1 MIYTLDIIQ
10 SKLTCG
16 YIVRRFIVNSER
28 DVFSVELLSWDEV

>member
-16 YIVRRFIVNSER
+16 YIVRFIVNSER